1 MTDTIKVPI
10 SGVIAFDPDACTG
23 CGTCE
28 LACSSRSGNIIN
40 PKWSCITVH
49 YDSTQGEASHDVC
62 VQCRYP
68 SCLYAC
74 PSDAIAVDEKTGA
87 RYMDQDKCV
96 ACGSCQK
103 ACPFTPDRAMI
114 KSREANGKNEYF
126 KCDLCKDQNEG
137 PMCVQFCP
145 SKALSFVSAR
155 NRKKGLVDL
164 EEADQNKMVSPM
176 KHDFFKPESKQ
187 EK

>member
-28 LACSSRSGNIIN
+28 LACSSRAGNIIN

-62 VQCRYP
+62 IQCRYP

-103 ACPFTPDRAMI
+103 ACPFTPD
-114 KSREANGKNEYF
+114 
-126 KCDLCKDQNEG
+126 
-137 PMCVQFCP
+137 
-145 SKALSFVSAR
+145 
-155 NRKKGLVDL
+155 
-164 EEADQNKMVSPM
+164 
-176 KHDFFKPESKQ
+176 
-187 EK
+187 